1 VRTRR
6 QRNADVKLLVAATV
20 AVLLTGFLVALAFLV
35 AANSGG
41 SRATCG
47 RLPVGT
53 ADGVRND
60 LETGGPY
67 FQTGGARCGFWLAL
81 DDGDIVAYRADQPG
95 DCALRLEREQL
106 ACGGRPVDV
115 TALEQFPVSLETR
128 DEIDTVI
135 VDTNPDA
142 TPSSTSSTSAPGGD

>member
-20 AVLLTGFLVALAFLV
+20 AVLLTGFLIALGFLA

-67 FQTGGARCGFWLAL
+67 FQTGGARCSFWLAL

-95 DCALRLEREQL
+95 SCSLRLEREEF

-115 TALEQFPVSLETR
+115 ATLKQFPVSIETH

-135 VDTNPDA
+135 VDTNPEA
-142 TPSSTSSTSAPGGD
+142 TPSSTSSSTGD